1 MRSLSGLRLQDVLPV
16 GALVRALLTFA
27 AVADAVL
34 SLQIWLLHPHAHRAH
49 SAGEV
54 ALLAFAS
61 LRLVGAL
68 LLAAAA
74 LYLATRPKR
83 AFRRI
88 LLLLALLAAV
98 VSMAASQPLLVA
110 IAVTDCLAALLASSL
125 WPEVGDPR
133 ASRFGWYLLGGAVA
147 ATAWLFLLQRP
158 NHRMGFLFTL
168 VLVLALVAVFSALAL
183 LDRNPP
189 LPGPQMLTEA
199 PPLYRAHA
207 RSGVSPFA
215 LMQDKRHFSA
225 AARDSFL
232 PFGCRAGSALALGS
246 AIGAPGAA
254 AALEDEFR
262 AAARLRGW
270 RPAFY
275 QVSEEVTARMQRTL
289 RVTIGAE
296 ALVDLSRFGL
306 EGSAMSKLRH
316 DVTRARRQGVTVR
329 ILAGHELDGEAR
341 RALERLDQEAG
352 RTRRLGEMT
361 FSVGRRD
368 DPAEV
373 ERTFGVAYDGEGRP
387 AAYVT
392 WLWVPAAATVV
403 LDVVKRGSQAPAG
416 TLDLLIFS
424 CLEQFKGR
432 AAQASL
438 GLAPL
443 TGARHAAGLAIVE
456 SFLRLTLGISSL
468 SPGLYSFKAKFAPTW
483 ERRYLVVERIF
494 DFPAVLT
501 AMLLLHYPG
510 LSQHW
515 GELGRL
521 GVQRRVRS
529 LIRPGEMA

>member
-1 MRSLSGLRLQDVLPV
+1 MRSISGLRLQDVLPV

-61 LRLVGAL
+61 MKLVGAL

-88 LLLLALLAAV
+88 LLLLALLAAAV
-98 VSMAASQPLLVA
+98 AMAAGQPLLVA

-133 ASRFGWYLLGGAVA
+133 ASRFGWSLLGGAVA

-168 VLVLALVAVFSALAL
+168 VLVLALIAVLSALAL

-189 LPGPQMLTEA
+189 LPGPHMLPMA
-199 PPLYRAHA
+199 PALYRAHA

-215 LMQDKRHFSA
+215 FMNDKRHFSA
-225 AARDSFL
+225 AGQESFL
-232 PFGCRAGSALALGS
+232 AFASRAGSALALGP
-246 AIGAPGAA
+246 AIGEPGAA
-254 AALEDEFR
+254 ARLEDEFR

-275 QVSEEVTARMQRTL
+275 QVPEAVAARMDRTL
-289 RVTIGAE
+289 RLAIGGE
-296 ALVDLSRFGL
+296 ALVDLSHFSL
-306 EGSAMSKLRH
+306 EGGAMSKLRH
-316 DVTRARRQGVTVR
+316 DVTRARRNGVTIRV
-329 ILAGHELDGEAR
+329 LAESELDGETH
-341 RALERLDQEAG
+341 RALERLDREAG
-352 RTRRLGEMT
+352 RARRLGEMT

-373 ERTFGVAYDGEGRP
+373 ERTFGLAYDGDGRP

-392 WLWVPAAATVV
+392 WLWVPAAATMV
-403 LDVVKRGSQAPAG
+403 LDVVKRGFQAPPG

-424 CLEQFKGR
+424 CLEQFKER
-432 AAQASL
+432 AARASL

-443 TGARHAAGLAIVE
+443 TGARHAAGLAVVE

-468 SPGLYSFKAKFAPTW
+468 SPGLYSFKAKFNPTW
-483 ERRYLVVERIF
+483 ERRYLVVERVF
-494 DFPAVLT
+494 DLPAVLT
-501 AMLLLHYPG
+501 AALLLHYPG
-510 LSQHW
+510 LSQRW
-515 GELGRL
+515 AELGRM
-521 GVQRRVRS
+521 GVRRRVRS
-529 LIRPGEMA
+529 LMRPGELA